1 MLSPCC
7 MICLEPFQTET
18 HLPQGICPASA
29 KQKTVTVAFPP
40 SVSHPLYRFDS
51 AVVMSPD
58 VIFTV
63 SVDTRLTSPGLRAQL
78 ELSFAPFHSLLAS
91 EALTS
96 TVW

>member
-1 MLSPCC
+1 

-78 ELSFAPFHSLLAS
+78 ELSLLHFI
-91 EALTS
+91 LF
-96 TVW
+96 